1 MSLSAAGGRY
11 QPIAAQAEIT
21 RNCLYDH
28 AQAQLRK
35 TYADDPQ
42 SYAGGH
48 EKAFLKVMPGEIV
61 LASRKNGR
69 VTGGYGMGKGR
80 EVGMT
85 SLNGLRWG
93 DYGSSPVV
101 AKEAILDDFY
111 HVGPAKTEY
120 EDGVDSFA
128 YSDPLDHGFSAIGSG
143 SYSVCHLG
151 PDPIHAGDLLVLDI
165 PMPGAKSMNV
175 HSKGLLPGK
184 LLPFYRP
191 LRTTDAAPTLECI
204 IYALQTSKI
213 QTPNPGVVGLSPNDI
228 KYSVSLTPLQEE
240 ALAMH
245 EFLKKLANN
254 ENDNYSFGDSAD
266 YITTK
271 KDAFKAL
278 FDVMMKTM
286 LRRMGRV
293 VGVSMSSTVQGQTT
307 SVMLSHYKSV

>member
-35 TYADDPQ
+35 TYADDSQ

-93 DYGSSPVV
+93 DYGSTPVV

-111 HVGPAKTEY
+111 HVGVAKTEY

-143 SYSVCHLG
+143 SYSVSHLA

-204 IYALQTSKI
+204 IYALQTSKS
-213 QTPNPGVVGLSPNDI
+213 QTPNPGVVGLTDNDI

-245 EFLKKLANN
+245 EFVSKMEP
-254 ENDNYSFGDSAD
+254 ENVNYQQSAQ
-266 YITTK
+266 YIIDR